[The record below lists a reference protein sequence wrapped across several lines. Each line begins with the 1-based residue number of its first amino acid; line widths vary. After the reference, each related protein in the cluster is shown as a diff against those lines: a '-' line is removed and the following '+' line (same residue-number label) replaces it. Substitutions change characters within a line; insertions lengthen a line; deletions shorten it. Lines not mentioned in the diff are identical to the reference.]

1 MAGGSKTREDPT
13 DQRCEHC
20 CLFFSAQGIGTHEPN
35 CPVADLDVDVV
46 PTVESQGLSQESNPE
61 TESPDGEDRGVSP
74 DSDPEGPTP
83 QTVTDGGATGLGLEG
98 PPAQPSSAA
107 DDDDD
112 DDLEDDDEKT
122 YDCTDCGA
130 DTDLSDDDL
139 DAAFSETTDRHGF
152 RGYITC
158 DDCGHRMG
166 WSA

>member
-20 CLFFSAQGIGTHEPN
+20 GLFYSSQGIGTHEPN
-35 CPVADLDVDVV
+35 CPVASLDVDVV
-46 PTVESQGLSQESNPE
+46 PTTVESRGPTEGSDSRG
-61 TESPDGEDRGVSP
+61 ESPDGGDEGVSA
-74 DSDPEGPTP
+74 DSDSETSPGEA
-83 QTVTDGGATGLGLEG
+83 VTDGGATGLGLEG
-98 PPAQPSSAA
+98 PPAKPSTAA
-107 DDDDD
+107 D
-112 DDLEDDDEKT
+112 DDLEDDEDDEET

-130 DTDLSDDDL
+130 DTDLADEDL